1 MTAWDAIRARR
12 AIRRFADRPI
22 EPDAVDRILRA
33 GRRAGSSKNSQRW
46 DVIVI
51 RDRARLVE
59 LGTVGPWAGH
69 LAGAA
74 MAVALVTP
82 DPRADGQPLSV
93 MFDLGQ
99 VAENMMLAAWE
110 LGIGSVPATV
120 YEQEIDSPRP
130 RLPRGPLVRVHPVVR
145 LSGGRDPAHRAA
157 QTRRPPAPRVDRPRG
172 ALVGRRYCHW
182 KRRLAKPKQTTV
194 QPTRTATQID
204 NGAYAAPPT
213 MTWRSAAER

>member
-74 MAVALVTP
+74 MAIALVTP

-99 VAENMMLAAWE
+99 VAENMMLVAWE

-120 YEQEIDSPRP
+120 HEQETTRRVLGYPADHWCEYILSFGYPADPTQLTQPLRP
-130 RLPRGPLVRVHPVVR
+130 
-145 LSGGRDPAHRAA
+145 GGR
-157 QTRRPPAPRVDRPRG
+157 RP
-172 ALVGRRYCHW
+172 
-182 KRRLAKPKQTTV
+182 LASIV
-194 QPTRTATQID
+194 HE
-204 NGAYAAPPT
+204 
-213 MTWRSAAER
+213 ERW